1 MTRGVVATRSGR
13 RTAAD
18 SGHNPRFPSAP
29 PLTMSPKPL
38 SLCALVASLLLGA
51 CAAPGGPRGTWA
63 PDEGARARLA
73 ILETTDLHANI
84 LGYDYYKLA
93 EDPSIGFE
101 RTATLVR
108 QARAEFPNSL
118 LFDAGDT
125 IQGTALADYQAR
137 VKPIACDEQLAMYR
151 AMDALGYDGGTIGNH
166 EFNYGLPFLAQVSG
180 QPMNAE
186 GVGATRCKGP
196 AFPLVL
202 ANVDS
207 ARDGKPI
214 YPPYAV
220 LERRL
225 RMQDADGGMREAPI
239 RIGIIG
245 FTPPQ
250 ILKWDQRNLEGRV
263 RAHGLVE
270 AARTWLPEL
279 RAQGV
284 DFVVAISHGGLDASP
299 YTDAMENANWHLA
312 REPGIDVLLLG
323 HSHAS
328 FPDPGN
334 AKSRY
339 ASMPGVDNER
349 GLVHGKPAVMGDF
362 WGKSLGVIDLALV
375 RRGGQWHVDAA
386 ASHSEVRDIRKPDGS
401 FVEAD
406 ARIAELIRP
415 VHEATIAYVS
425 QPIGD
430 SDFEMTSYFTEL
442 GDVAALQPVN
452 MAQRAYVQARIA
464 RELPQYAGIPV
475 LSAAAP
481 FKTGFGGAEDY
492 TDIEAGPL
500 AINNAADLYLYPN
513 TLAAVKIDGA
523 VLRGWL
529 ERSATRFNRIDPTLR
544 EPQDLMNRR
553 FPGYNFD
560 VIQGGIRYAIDVTRP
575 QGERIRHLTWQGE
588 PVDPAQ
594 PFIVVTNNYRA
605 SGGGSF
611 PGLDGSNIVLSAQ
624 DANRDVLIDWV
635 REQRHLRR
643 MTHGAD
649 RSWRFVPV
657 RIAGPVTFTSA
668 AGKIDVARAAGIDGV
683 SQIRDNGDG
692 SATYAIDLAR

>member
-1 MTRGVVATRSGR
+1 MRLHPARCCLVL
-13 RTAAD
+13 AA
-18 SGHNPRFPSAP
+18 
-29 PLTMSPKPL
+29 
-38 SLCALVASLLLGA
+38 LLLGA
-51 CAAPGGPRGTWA
+51 CASGAGPRGKWAA
-63 PDEGARARLA
+63 PDGARARLA

-108 QARAEFPNSL
+108 QARGEFPNSV

-137 VKPIACDEQLAMYR
+137 VEPLRCDEELAMYR

-166 EFNYGLPFLAQVSG
+166 EFNYGLPFLAQASG
-180 QPMNAE
+180 RAMNAE
-186 GVGATRCKGP
+186 GVDARRCKGP

-202 ANVDS
+202 ANVSS

-220 LERRL
+220 LERHLEL
-225 RMQDADGGMREAPI
+225 RDAQGHARVAPI

-250 ILKWDQRNLEGRV
+250 ILKWDRRNLEGRV
-263 RAHGLVE
+263 QAQGLVE
-270 AARTWLPEL
+270 SARAWLPKLQAE
-279 RAQGV
+279 GV
-284 DFVVAISHGGLDASP
+284 DLVVAISHGGLDASP
-299 YTDAMENANWHLA
+299 YSEAMENANWHLA

-323 HSHAS
+323 HSHAA

-349 GLVHGKPAVMGDF
+349 GFVHGKPAVMGDF
-362 WGKSLGVIDLALV
+362 WGKSLGVVDLALV
-375 RRGGQWHVDAA
+375 REAGRWRTDAA
-386 ASHSEVRDIRKPDGS
+386 ATHSEVRDIRRADGG
-401 FVEAD
+401 FVDAD
-406 ARIAELIRP
+406 PRIAELVRP
-415 VHEATIAYVS
+415 VHEATIAWVS
-425 QPIGD
+425 QPIGR
-430 SDFEMTSYFTEL
+430 SDFSMTSYFAQV
-442 GDVAALQPVN
+442 GDVTTLQPVN
-452 MAQRAYVQARIA
+452 MAQRAWVEERIA
-464 RELPQYAGIPV
+464 QDLPQYAGIPV

-492 TDIEAGPL
+492 TDIAAGPL

-523 VLRGWL
+523 MLRSWL
-529 ERSATRFNRIDPTLR
+529 ERSATRFNRIDPAR
-544 EPQDLMNRR
+544 HEPQELLNNR

-560 VIQGGIRYAIDVTRP
+560 VIQGDIRYAIDVTQP
-575 QGERIRHLTWQGE
+575 QGERIRDLAWNGKPVE
-588 PVDPAQ
+588 PGQA
-594 PFIVVTNNYRA
+594 FIVVTNNYRA
-605 SGGGSF
+605 SGGGGF
-611 PGLDGSNIVLSAQ
+611 PGLDGSNTVLAAQ
-624 DANRDVLIDWV
+624 EANRDVLIEWV
-635 REQRHLRR
+635 RTQQHLTR
-643 MTHGAD
+643 TLHGTD
-649 RSWRFVPV
+649 RAWRFVPV
-657 RIAGPVTFTSA
+657 RTAGPVTFTSA
-668 AGKIDVARAAGIDGV
+668 AGKLDVARSAGIEGV

-692 SATYAIDLAR
+692 TAVYAIDLAR